1 MKVNRIKITNIL
13 GLENLEIQPGS
24 ITEITGANGTGKTSF
39 LEAIKAALGGGH
51 DASLLRVGAEKGEVV
66 LVLDDGVE
74 IKRTVTAEKST
85 TKVKHPTFGNLSK
98 PADYLKKLTDA
109 LSVNPVEFLSAKPKD
124 RVDALLSALPMQLD
138 VGQIGFVPA
147 GLIKF
152 SQINLDDHAMVA
164 LEAVRRAMF
173 DARTGINRSLKDKQ
187 ATARQLLETVPEAP
201 PEGDW
206 KTQLKEAESE
216 YSVLRGKTSTAL
228 ASIKKEADEAVSAET
243 HEFLEDKDKAK
254 INAEANISRIR
265 EQLDQSIAGLTAAH
279 DNAINTVREIEQQKR
294 AELEADYRPKEAELK
309 ERIGH
314 AKAMVEQEVKA
325 AETRKLA
332 ARMEDEAQKLSEES
346 KSLTDGLTKLETMKS
361 GMISSLPIPGL
372 EVRDGEIYVNDVP
385 FDRVNESARIRLAIE
400 VAKLR
405 AGDLGLIAVDGA
417 ECMDSASFAE
427 FEKAAAESGLQFIV
441 SMVSDSPLAINGR
454 EAA

>member
-1 MKVNRIKITNIL
+1 MKVSRIKITNIL

-24 ITEITGANGTGKTSF
+24 ITSVTGANGTGKTSF

-85 TKVKHPTFGNLSK
+85 TKVKHPTFGNIGK
-98 PADYLKKLTDA
+98 PGDYLKKLTDA
-109 LSVNPVEFLSAKPKD
+109 LSVNPVEFLSAKPKE
-124 RVDALLSALPMQLD
+124 RVAALLAALPMRLEVEQL
-138 VGQIGFVPA
+138 GFVPA
-147 GLIKF
+147 GVIRL
-152 SQINLDDHAMVA
+152 SEINLDDHAMVVIEA
-164 LEAVRRAMF
+164 LRRVMF
-173 DARTGINRSLKDKQ
+173 DARTGINRSIKDKQ
-187 ATARQLLETVPEAP
+187 AAARQLLETVPEAP

-206 KTQLKEAESE
+206 KTQLNTAETE
-216 YSVLRGKTSTAL
+216 YSVLRRKTSAAL
-228 ASIKKEADEAVSAET
+228 ASIEKEADEAVSAET
-243 HEFLEDKDKAK
+243 QVFLENKDKAR
-254 INAEANISRIR
+254 IHAEAQISRIR
-265 EQLDQSIAGLTAAH
+265 EELDQTIASLTAQH
-279 DNAINTVREIEQQKR
+279 EDDVNTAREVEQQKR
-294 AELEADYRPKEAELK
+294 VKLEADYRPKEAELK

-314 AKAMVEQEVKA
+314 AKAMVDQEVKA

-332 ARMEDEAQKLSEES
+332 MWLEDQAIMLLEES
-346 KSLTDGLTKLETMKS
+346 ENLTDGLTKLEVLKS
-361 GMISSLPIPGL
+361 SLLSSLPIPGL

-417 ECMDSASFAE
+417 ECMDSATFAA
-427 FEKAAAESGLQFIV
+427 FETAAAESGLQFIV
-441 SMVSDSPLAINGR
+441 SMVSDAPLAIDAR
-454 EAA
+454 EVA